1 MKESVVLMNI
11 TKEDWQSLAH
21 LMLSLN
27 TGLDGRKETKK
38 LRKRIGIVR
47 EILRLFMNN
56 MDNSE
61 HVELSFLVGS
71 IKTIEKLENDYETYD
86 IKNKEF
92 IIFLKFFLSKLEK
105 QKIVAKKPMERR
117 IELNKLKGAVENA
130 TYL

>member
-71 IKTIEKLENDYETYD
+71 IKTIEKLENDYEIYD

-117 IELNKLKGAVENA
+117 IELNKLKGAVEDA

>member
-71 IKTIEKLENDYETYD
+71 IKTIEKLENDYEIYD